1 MHTLT
6 MVAYFAYL
14 IKIKL
19 KAMKNS
25 HSCHI
30 FAVKLKV
37 SADFVSISKERAS
50 ENGQYGLIQP
60 QLSPLARP

>member
-1 MHTLT
+1 

-19 KAMKNS
+19 KAMNNS

-30 FAVKLKV
+30 FAVKLKLFD
-37 SADFVSISKERAS
+37 DFVSISKGRAS
-50 ENGQYGLIQP
+50 ENGQYGLI
-60 QLSPLARP
+60 